1 MSLLVSDAPLDFRIK
16 SNLVADLL
24 TLAGEPIEN
33 ICTYV
38 YTVLCSTFFKPGTP
52 PVSTFILSAKCVS
65 VCICVSVSTPEAI
78 DN

>member
-33 ICTYV
+33 IRTYV
-38 YTVLCSTFFKPGTP
+38 YTVQYNLGYPNLHYP
-52 PVSTFILSAKCVS
+52 NPRLSERIEIPKDS
-65 VCICVSVSTPEAI
+65 SNFYKTM
-78 DN
+78 